1 MNDARSP
8 HRPDYRLPV
17 FARKNPQVTV
27 LTLDEAVSQ
36 IGFLKDAPTLGTST
50 LDWDTI
56 NHRLIPWE
64 SENQISQALTEI
76 LAPHQDTQI
85 LLIRAR
91 QNPRWQCQ
99 WNASS
104 PTSRTTSRPM
114 PSSGPGYQK
123 YPCSSSQTLTDSS
136 SPVTITPNRLIPRSI
151 RSRVKPTGHTRRVL
165 QKRSLPRLAEDST
178 MWHMLSRW

>member
-85 LLIRAR
+85 LLI
-91 QNPRWQCQ
+91 
-99 WNASS
+99 
-104 PTSRTTSRPM
+104 
-114 PSSGPGYQK
+114 PSSAEPLLAMPVECFLPHIADYVETHAEFWAWLPEVSLFIESNFDGLIIAGDHHTK
-123 YPCSSSQTLTDSS
+123 QTH
-136 SPVTITPNRLIPRSI
+136 P
-151 RSRVKPTGHTRRVL
+151 
-165 QKRSLPRLAEDST
+165 
-178 MWHMLSRW
+178 